1 MHVPWLLAEGSPP
14 PLAVACALWAWL
26 MWDPVCDV
34 HRDVSIVTPVRLT
47 GLNRLRIDTNVE
59 SRRYREVSSQQT
71 QTATRRESGD
81 RTGVSDPCETQFP
94 EYETVRAARRDI
106 PYRSTRIRR

>member
-59 SRRYREVSSQQT
+59 T
-71 QTATRRESGD
+71 L
-81 RTGVSDPCETQFP
+81 
-94 EYETVRAARRDI
+94 EYEE
-106 PYRSTRIRR
+106 RIRANSNTEGVRRPDWRV

>member
-1 MHVPWLLAEGSPP
+1 MCTVVAGAEGSPP

-59 SRRYREVSSQQT
+59 YEERIPIRLRIGIEP
-71 QTATRRESGD
+71 TATRRESGD

-106 PYRSTRIRR
+106 PY

>member
-1 MHVPWLLAEGSPP
+1 MCTPCVYSEVDSACTVVLLAEGSPP

-59 SRRYREVSSQQT
+59 YEEVYDC
-71 QTATRRESGD
+71 GF
-81 RTGVSDPCETQFP
+81 G
-94 EYETVRAARRDI
+94 
-106 PYRSTRIRR
+106 YRSGANSNTEGVRRPGTLACLTRARLSFQSTRL

>member
-1 MHVPWLLAEGSPP
+1 MLPWLLAEGSPPAP

-59 SRRYREVSSQQT
+59 YEELTYAKYGTWYRANSNTEGVRRP
-71 QTATRRESGD
+71 D
-81 RTGVSDPCETQFP
+81 
-94 EYETVRAARRDI
+94 
-106 PYRSTRIRR
+106 

>member
-1 MHVPWLLAEGSPP
+1 MYRGCWRRREGSPP

-47 GLNRLRIDTNVE
+47 GLNRLRIDT
-59 SRRYREVSSQQT
+59 
-71 QTATRRESGD
+71 
-81 RTGVSDPCETQFP
+81 
-94 EYETVRAARRDI
+94 
-106 PYRSTRIRR
+106 

>member
-1 MHVPWLLAEGSPP
+1 MFIWLRSTACTVVVLAEGFPP

-47 GLNRLRIDTNVE
+47 GLKT
-59 SRRYREVSSQQT
+59 
-71 QTATRRESGD
+71 
-81 RTGVSDPCETQFP
+81 
-94 EYETVRAARRDI
+94 
-106 PYRSTRIRR
+106 

>member
-1 MHVPWLLAEGSPP
+1 VHVPWLLAEGSPP

-47 GLNRLRIDTNVE
+47 GLNGLRIDGPGPIRGYEVGGIE
-59 SRRYREVSSQQT
+59 RRS
-71 QTATRRESGD
+71 
-81 RTGVSDPCETQFP
+81 
-94 EYETVRAARRDI
+94 
-106 PYRSTRIRR
+106 

>member
-1 MHVPWLLAEGSPP
+1 MCTPCVYSEVALHVPWLLAEGSPP

-47 GLNRLRIDTNVE
+47 GLNRLRIDTNLESVE
-59 SRRYREVSSQQT
+59 
-71 QTATRRESGD
+71 
-81 RTGVSDPCETQFP
+81 
-94 EYETVRAARRDI
+94 
-106 PYRSTRIRR
+106 TRIRARTV